1 MWMGKTLQVAT
12 PGHYIA
18 LVSTVKENADPAA
31 DVARPAASPSPSNRF
46 RTRMTTCYDVRVET
60 QNPISYRD

>member
-31 DVARPAASPSPSNRF
+31 DVARPAASPSRPDDSVPGLPHVIPIEG
-46 RTRMTTCYDVRVET
+46 M
-60 QNPISYRD
+60 QALISYQD